1 VRWFSDGCSHRRRW
15 GKEKRRWR
23 REEGVEEDARVSR
36 GWIRRGEKE
45 QVGST
50 ATALVG
56 DNGDLTLCA

>member
-1 VRWFSDGCSHRRRW
+1 VVAH
-15 GKEKRRWR
+15 
-23 REEGVEEDARVSR
+23 REEDGEKKRGDGGARRGKEEDARVST